1 MQNEWNINA
10 QTDLIQLSFWSKKI
24 PQNRWIVSRRKCL
37 ASLARYKVWFVPW
50 ASIFIHFVQ
59 PVCAQ
64 FTRSRRLRDDI
75 EQRNHPQQ
83 ESRRCNRCRRAGGP
97 VRDNSKITTWL
108 QKCQQR
114 TSFKD
119 SQQIISR
126 RSNATGMSRDRFWP
140 MGRQCR

>member
-1 MQNEWNINA
+1 MKYKFPNRFDSTFI
-10 QTDLIQLSFWSKKI
+10 LIKENSSKSVNCFTTKMFGESCTLQGLIRPMSVNFHSF
-24 PQNRWIVSRRKCL
+24 C
-37 ASLARYKVWFVPW
+37 AA
-50 ASIFIHFVQ
+50 
-59 PVCAQ
+59 VCAQ

-126 RSNATGMSRDRFWP
+126 RSNATGMSRDRF
-140 MGRQCR
+140 